1 MVTPA
6 LSVALPQPPISA
18 EAALDAIGQFVQPE
32 NDAELL
38 RGAHADLEQ
47 LYAIEQYIG
56 GTEEWPALIGAVL
69 PRLLVLTGAEAI
81 AIVTYDAQ
89 TSEVSSLKRGGPVR
103 RRPIERSQ
111 AQAAIARVLNAAR
124 VPALEPGEV
133 EPLDEVA
140 PLPSAAVYAAPFSD
154 ANGQRGAL
162 HAIMVGQTAEEVL
175 VRRLALASQ
184 QLGRAAL
191 LRRERSTARRAQE
204 LTLLGRSV
212 SALLHELRTPL
223 SAVAN
228 YVDVMA
234 AEDSSELRHAYAE
247 RAGRALDHMEQM
259 AHELLAFARGQRE
272 VSVRSVQLQSFSE
285 EVRELL
291 APELERSGTRLE
303 IKLEYA
309 GAARFDAAKLRR
321 VLWDLARNAAQSGA
335 KQFSWTIE
343 RAGEYLIFECLDDGS
358 GLSST
363 SRPRPL
369 DWVAGSDP
377 AAGGLGLAIAKTIV
391 DAHCGRLH
399 MSTGASQGT
408 LFRIELPI

>member
-6 LSVALPQPPISA
+6 LSVAPQQPSLSA
-18 EAALDAIGQFVQPE
+18 EAALDAIDQFGQPQ
-32 NDAELL
+32 NDAEQL

-47 LYAIEQYIG
+47 LYAIEQHIA

-69 PRLLVLTGAEAI
+69 PRLLTLTGAEAV
-81 AIVTYDAQ
+81 AIVTCDAH
-89 TSEVSSLKRGGPVR
+89 TAEVSSLKRGGPVR
-103 RRPIERSQ
+103 RRALERSQ
-111 AQAAIARVLNAAR
+111 ALAAIARVMSAAR
-124 VPALEPGEV
+124 VPELEPGEV

-154 ANGQRGAL
+154 ANAQRGAL
-162 HAIMVGQTAEEVL
+162 HAIMVGQTADEAL
-175 VRRLALASQ
+175 LRRLTLASQ

-191 LRRERSTARRAQE
+191 LRRERSSARRAQD

-212 SALLHELRTPL
+212 SAILHELRTPL
-223 SAVAN
+223 SAVAG
-228 YVDVMA
+228 YVDDMA
-234 AEDSSELRHAYAE
+234 SEDSSELRRQYAD

-272 VSVRSVQLQSFSE
+272 VTVRSVQLQSFSD

-291 APELERSGTRLE
+291 APELERSGTHLE

-309 GAARFDAAKLRR
+309 GIARFDAPKLRR
-321 VLWDLARNAAQSGA
+321 VLWDLGRNAAQAGA

-358 GLSST
+358 GVPSM

-369 DWVAGSDP
+369 DWITGSDQ
-377 AAGGLGLAIAKTIV
+377 AESGLGLAITKTIV